1 MVQDGV
7 VEVAALHLVHQPR
20 LDVRVALVVDV
31 ADAVALPFEPREVF
45 EQRRFFVDAG
55 HHRLRDEAV
64 AAEKENL
71 VDRFGIA
78 LGLHDLLQI
87 AAQFL
92 ITRGPVAIGGAD
104 AARIDVGTGPLGRFG
119 GQRIVKTSGMD
130 AVASQRGE
138 FEAEIVV
145 EPVGGDRRLPAV
157 ERYLVHFECAREVL
171 GVAHHHYRD
180 VADEHGAFD
189 RGFRLLPELAE
200 HLPERVGLARAV
212 DDEVYF
218 QTAFPDFGG
227 VVIDL
232 PAGFFIA
239 PGVDHHGE
247 AAAGRSRKK
256 LCGSD
261 CRHCCREEYFLEC
274 LHVWEGCFVC
284 QKRIS
289 APNVNLRLSV
299 PSSRSV

>member
-1 MVQDGV
+1 MVVQDGE

-64 AAEKENL
+64 AAEKEDL
-71 VDRFGIA
+71 IDRFGVA
-78 LGLHDLLQI
+78 FCLHDLFQI

-92 ITRGPVAIGGAD
+92 ITRSPAAIGGAD
-104 AARIDVGTGPLGRFG
+104 ASRIDVGTGLLGRFG

-130 AVASQRGE
+130 AVASQRSE

-145 EPVGGDRRLPAV
+145 ETVGGDRRLPAV
-157 ERYLVHFECAREVL
+157 ERRLVHFESAREVL
-171 GVAHHHYRD
+171 GVTYHHYRN
-180 VADEHGAFD
+180 VADEHGSLD
-189 RGFRLLPELAE
+189 RGFWLFPELPE
-200 HLPERVGLARAV
+200 HLPERIGLSRAV
-212 DDEVYF
+212 DDEMHF
-218 QTAFPDFGG
+218 QAAFPDFGG
-227 VVIDL
+227 VIVDL
-232 PAGFFIA
+232 PAGFLVA

-256 LCGSD
+256 LYGSD
-261 CRHCCREEYFLEC
+261 CHRRCREEYFLEC
-274 LHVWEGCFVC
+274 LHV
-284 QKRIS
+284 
-289 APNVNLRLSV
+289 
-299 PSSRSV
+299 